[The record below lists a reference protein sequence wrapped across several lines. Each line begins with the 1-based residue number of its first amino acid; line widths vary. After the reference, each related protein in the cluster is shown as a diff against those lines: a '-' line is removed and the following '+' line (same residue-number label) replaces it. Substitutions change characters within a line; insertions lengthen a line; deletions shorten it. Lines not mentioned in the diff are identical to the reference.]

1 MKIDLFPVSIHVG
14 KIDLKKIKL
23 TSNIA
28 KKWISKTPTSFER
41 KNFLNRESEKYLVKY
56 ICELIKDHY
65 YSKFELGI
73 LDIWQNNYKN
83 NDYQE
88 PHVHA
93 NSKLCFIIYKKVTT
107 PKTIFFNPAKNVIDM
122 LRADDL
128 FPRTFLPN
136 KLKTGSIIVFPG
148 FLEHMVA
155 PNSNQTTISGNLI
168 FNPINKG
175 EEKDAIRKRNKST
188 A

>member
-1 MKIDLFPVSIHVG
+1 MKIDLFPVPIHVG

-23 TSNIA
+23 
-28 KKWISKTPTSFER
+28 ISDVNKRWVSETPTSFTR
-41 KNFLNRESEKYLVKY
+41 KNSLDKESEIYLINY
-56 ICELIKDHY
+56 IGNLIKSDY

-73 LDIWQNNYKN
+73 LDIWQNYYKDK
-83 NDYQE
+83 DYQE

-122 LRADDL
+122 LHADDL

-155 PNSNQTTISGNLI
+155 PNSNQVTISGNLI
-168 FNPINKG
+168 FNKINKG
-175 EEKDAIRKRNKST
+175 DEKNEKSKS
-188 A
+188 

>member
-1 MKIDLFPVSIHVG
+1 MRIDLFAVPIHVG
-14 KIDLKKIKL
+14 KVDLNQIQL
-23 TSNIA
+23 TSDMG
-28 KKWISKTPTSFER
+28 KKWVSETPTSFEK
-41 KNFLNRESEKYLVKY
+41 KNFLDKESEKYLIKC
-56 ICELIKDHY
+56 IGKLIKDDY
-65 YSKFELGI
+65 YSKFQLGI

-122 LRADDL
+122 LEADDL

-148 FLEHMVA
+148 FLEHMVV
-155 PNSNQTTISGNLI
+155 PNSDQTTISGNLI
-168 FNPINKG
+168 FKPINKG
-175 EEKDAIRKRNKST
+175 EEKNAIRNSN
-188 A
+188 

>member
-1 MKIDLFPVSIHVG
+1 MRIDLFAVPIHVG
-14 KIDLKKIKL
+14 KVDLNQIQL
-23 TSNIA
+23 TSDMG
-28 KKWISKTPTSFER
+28 KKWVSETPTSFEK
-41 KNFLNRESEKYLVKY
+41 KNFLDKESEKYLIKC
-56 ICELIKDHY
+56 IGKLIKDDY
-65 YSKFELGI
+65 YSKFQLGI

-122 LRADDL
+122 LEADDL

-155 PNSNQTTISGNLI
+155 PNSDQITISGNLI
-168 FNPINKG
+168 FKPINKG
-175 EEKDAIRKRNKST
+175 EYKNAIRNSN
-188 A
+188 